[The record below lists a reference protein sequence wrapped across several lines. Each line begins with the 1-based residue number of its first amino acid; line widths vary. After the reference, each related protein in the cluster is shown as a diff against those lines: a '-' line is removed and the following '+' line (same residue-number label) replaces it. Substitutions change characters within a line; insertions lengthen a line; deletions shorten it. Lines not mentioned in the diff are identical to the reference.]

1 LNFQELNLDSRI
13 LEGLDAMGFK
23 AATPIQEQAIPAI
36 LNQKDIL
43 ACAQTGTGKT
53 AAFILPVIHKIINAE
68 GKGINTLVIVPTRE
82 LAQQIDQQIEGLA
95 YFAPVT
101 SMAVFGG
108 GDGLSWEAQ
117 KKSLKEGVDIVVATP
132 GRLLA
137 MMNMDILDFS
147 CLRHLIL
154 DEADRMLDMGFHDD
168 ILKIIRALPPH
179 RQNLLF
185 SATMPPKMASMARKI
200 LVDPVFINLSLSKPA
215 EGVSQQAY
223 VLYDNQKDKLLLD
236 LLKNPDFDP
245 VLIFAS
251 TKIKVKRL
259 GDLLKQQKVDVKA
272 FHSDLEQKERE
283 GILRD
288 FKNRNLR
295 VIVATDVLS
304 RGIDVDNISLVI
316 NYDAPGDPED
326 YVHRVGR
333 TARAARTGVAIT
345 FVGIEDQR
353 KFSMVERLIGY
364 EVPKP
369 ALPQWLGE
377 APAYSPSSR
386 SSGTL
391 RHIPSHK
398 KKQFSSAKSFDKKAG
413 GHSEHKKS
421 ESGAPSTS
429 RKRFFKP
436 GKNQENR
443 APKNGSS

>member
-1 LNFQELNLDSRI
+1 MNFQELNLDSRI
-13 LEGLDAMGFK
+13 LDGLDAMGFK
-23 AATPIQEQAIPAI
+23 AATPIQEQAVPAI
-36 LNQKDIL
+36 LNQKDLL

-53 AAFILPVIHKIINAE
+53 AAFILPVIHKIINSE
-68 GKGINTLVIVPTRE
+68 SKGINTLVIVPTRE

-168 ILKIIRALPPH
+168 ILKIIRALPQE

-185 SATMPPKMASMARKI
+185 SATMPPKMASLARKI

-223 VLYDNQKDKLLLD
+223 ILYDNQKDKLLLD
-236 LLKNPDFDP
+236 LLKNPDYDP
-245 VLIFAS
+245 VLIFSS
-251 TKIKVKRL
+251 TKQKVKLL
-259 GDLLKQQKVDVKA
+259 GDLLKQHKLNVQA

-283 GILRD
+283 AILRE

-333 TARAARTGVAIT
+333 TARAAKTGVAIT
-345 FVGIEDQR
+345 FVGLEDQR

-377 APAYSPSSR
+377 GPAYNPFLKT
-386 SSGTL
+386 GGGL
-391 RHIPSHK
+391 RHTPSHK
-398 KKQFSSAKSFDKKAG
+398 KKQFSSGKSFEKKG
-413 GHSEHKKS
+413 SGHAKQNKSDSSVPSSGKK
-421 ESGAPSTS
+421 
-429 RKRFFKP
+429 RYFKP
-436 GKNQENR
+436 GKRQDN
-443 APKNGSS
+443 KGSDDAKS